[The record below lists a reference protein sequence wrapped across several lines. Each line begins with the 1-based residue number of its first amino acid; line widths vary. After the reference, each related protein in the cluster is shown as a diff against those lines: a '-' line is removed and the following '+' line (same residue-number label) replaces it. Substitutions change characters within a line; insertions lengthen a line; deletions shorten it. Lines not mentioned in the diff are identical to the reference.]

1 MATEN
6 SRLILQGLNARQ
18 KEAVLSEDRRV
29 LVLAGAG
36 AGKTKTL
43 LQKIM
48 YLVHEKG
55 VKSSSI
61 LAITFTKNAAN
72 EMLDRLIISADT
84 TGRFEQIIQ
93 NKKTSEREKDLQRR
107 HYAARFKW
115 IENLTVRTFHSLS
128 YAILRNYGAG
138 EFDNKFRVLGDQKK
152 VDEPFVQSTAPETPF
167 EVMHK
172 ILIGMC
178 DNPDYLLMLKR
189 FILDYFVD
197 RIFEEKFHRFNQF
210 NDNKRYTTLKGEKV
224 RSKSER
230 DIADWLYR
238 HNVAY
243 SYEPNLN
250 ISGFD
255 FHPDFYIPQADLY
268 LEHVSKKSGHMP
280 NKEQQFKKAGKTL
293 VKTFEPMTQDT
304 ALFNRALDRIIRGR
318 ITGHYAPEVA
328 FSFEEEFRALHDYI
342 RDFIRQ
348 VLRVMDMIKVENKSY
363 TDICRKAQTDQHER
377 VRNFYKL
384 AHPLLNRFDSYCVD
398 KSYLDFN
405 DMILR
410 TLKLFENQK
419 EIKSKFRK
427 KFEYILVDEFQDVNS
442 LQVLLIKQLLSAK
455 AQLFCVGDDW
465 QSIYG
470 FRGSEVGYII
480 NFERYFKKSTI
491 IKLEMNYRSIS
502 NIVGASNEVI
512 RHNKFRIDKE
522 IRASKKSVN
531 KINIYSAADHNDGV
545 DYVVNECKKLQ
556 LLGYGREDILILY
569 RRSKMY
575 QPYYY
580 RLHKESIQI
589 TGRTI
594 HASKGLEARAVFII
608 GLTEGYGGFPDIWL
622 DDRIFQAVR
631 KARHDLLMEEE
642 RRLFYVALTRAMEK
656 LYLITEKGNESG
668 FIDEIPAQYA
678 ISYQQSVKPMTE
690 ELRKCP
696 TCKNFLEVEFK
707 YCPYCGW
714 GDGEA
719 P

>member
-1 MATEN
+1 MASEN
-6 SRLILQGLNARQ
+6 SRLILRGLNARQ
-18 KEAVLSEDRRV
+18 KEAVLSDDRRV

-72 EMLDRLIISADT
+72 EMLDRLIISADKS
-84 TGRFEQIIQ
+84 GRFEKIIQ

-107 HYAARFKW
+107 RYASQYKW

-128 YAILRNYGAG
+128 YAILRNYGVG

-152 VDEPFVQSTAPETPF
+152 VDEQFVQSTAPETPF

-178 DNPDYLLMLKR
+178 DNPDYMLMLKR

-197 RIFEEKFHRFNQF
+197 RIFEEKFQRFNQF
-210 NDNKRYTTLKGEKV
+210 NENKRYTTLKGEKV

-238 HNVAY
+238 HNISY
-243 SYEPNLN
+243 SYEPDIN
-250 ISGFD
+250 IADFD
-255 FHPDFYIPQADLY
+255 FRPDFHIPQADLY

-280 NKEQQFKKAGKTL
+280 DKEQQFKKAGKTL

-328 FSFEEEFRALHDYI
+328 LSFEEEFRALHDYI

-348 VLRVMDMIKVENKSY
+348 VIRVMDMIKVENKSY
-363 TDICRKAQTDQHER
+363 TDICRKAQHDQHER

-384 AHPLLNRFDSYCVD
+384 AHPLLNGFDAYCVD

-410 TLKLFENQK
+410 VLKLMENQK
-419 EIKSKFRK
+419 EIRSKFRNK
-427 KFEYILVDEFQDVNS
+427 YQYILVDEFQDVNS

-480 NFERYFKKSTI
+480 NFEKYFKNSSI
-491 IKLEMNYRSIS
+491 IKLEMNYRSVA

-512 RHNKFRIDKE
+512 KKNKFRIDKN
-522 IRASKKSVN
+522 IKASRKSLS
-531 KINIYSAADHNDGV
+531 KINIYAASGHEDGV
-545 DYVVNECKKLQ
+545 EYLVNECKKLHV
-556 LLGYGREDILILY
+556 LGYGRDDILILY

-575 QPYYY
+575 QPYYR
-580 RLHKESIQI
+580 RLHQDGIQAM
-589 TGRTI
+589 GRTI
-594 HASKGLEARAVFII
+594 HASKGLEAKAVFII

-622 DDRIFQAVR
+622 DDRIFRVVR
-631 KARHDLLMEEE
+631 KVRHDLLMEEE

-656 LYLITEKGNESG
+656 LYLITEKGNESS
-668 FIDEIPAQYA
+668 FIDEIPAQFA
-678 ISYQQSVKPMTE
+678 ISYQQSLKPMTE

-696 TCKNFLEVEFK
+696 VCKNFLEDEFK
-707 YCPYCGW
+707 FCPYCGW
-714 GDGEA
+714 GNGE
-719 P
+719 